1 MKISRKARKLL
12 SVVLT
17 VVLAIGTFQFAPGVR
32 TIAKAADAP
41 EAGQSYTL
49 NFAKAFSEK
58 TQLNGYTSEDG
69 VFKVISENDKAYWH
83 DGQHGAALYNGD
95 KIEVK
100 VAGGADISL
109 GLCKYGHATSFKI
122 TDAEGKE
129 IGSTSGK
136 ATTDSDVEKV
146 SYSGEAATLT
156 ITCVGDGEAYL
167 HSVTVENYA
176 KAGEAESFTMMLD
189 DIAKDG
195 VVATGDYKYGESTL
209 TLVGQGETQYTVKS
223 GKKVTVDGKE
233 YDSYTAGKR
242 HADSNNIPTIPVAG
256 DGTLTIFTPA
266 AKGTLTVYFNSS
278 SFLRV
283 HDYNTADGSKNGYTD
298 TDTGITSYTFAVI
311 PGHTYVM
318 STTGKTNNMFYA
330 GYQYIVDKE
339 VSVPVKFN
347 NVDAKVSDSL
357 EVSVVDAN
365 LGGSEIKLT
374 DGANADLLEG
384 HTYKLSTND
393 GGVRAAVGDSDTFT
407 VTGEAIVVSL
417 YDVPDVTVEGKIT
430 GTPEGTVTELS
441 LVNMVNGREYKATVS
456 GDTYTCTLKPGEY
469 NTNVVT
475 TNGGVTHDR
484 VSVKT
489 EGTTVNE
496 VYVELPAKEAEPAAF
511 KSEINVPE
519 DYATLNEASDAILN
533 MQDRPEGEAGRVTI
547 NLNTDIFEQT
557 VMAAPYVTLK
567 GNNHTISWY
576 YGVGTNYYSVDP
588 VTGLYNEVLARD
600 KYSYAEGN
608 GSLWG
613 GVFIV
618 RGNNFIA
625 EDTTFKNTYNYEVT
639 EAEKTDIAGSTL
651 AVDRLA
657 ENADVTAYVYKERS
671 NAFYIDADNIEC
683 YNCKILSSQD
693 TLGRNGSA
701 NYNYHTYFRDCVI
714 GGNVDYI
721 CGEFAA
727 VFDNCELQWKTYKD
741 DEKDAAKNNAKL
753 GYITAAKT
761 SPYVFRDCKV
771 TTDGVSTGT
780 VTGYYGRTW
789 GASSN
794 VTFIRTQTN
803 GYILEAGW
811 GEMSTGD
818 GKTAIFKE
826 YANLSGE
833 NAFVSNGEF
842 SKADNQTEAA
852 VADYI
857 ETDKVSAV
865 NTVLGWIPVH
875 YAYDIKPVEV
885 VTPAESDVKAV
896 EVSDDVKFVDENN
909 NGVATGS
916 VSIAKETASEEQ
928 VAAVKEAA
936 ASAEN
941 VNITDKAEIV
951 DISLKNEEG
960 NVIKLSNGTLK
971 ISLKKDADVDYTKYT
986 VVVYHL
992 KDDNTLE
999 KLDVTVS
1006 DDAISFV
1013 TGGLSPFVIDYVE
1026 VQSGDDNTPSK
1037 PDSGNTGDN
1046 TPSKPDSGNT
1056 GDNTPSKPDSGNTG
1070 DNTPSKPDS
1079 GNTGDNTPSKPDSGN
1094 TGDNTPSKPDS
1105 GNTGD
1110 NTSSTP
1116 DAGNT
1121 TETPSTAETTGS
1133 TTDTTATAPKT
1144 ADTAPVALYLLLVFA
1159 AMMACTT
1166 VVTKKRVR

>member
-1056 GDNTPSKPDSGNTG
+1056 GDNT
-1070 DNTPSKPDS
+1070 
-1079 GNTGDNTPSKPDSGN
+1079 
-1094 TGDNTPSKPDS
+1094 
-1105 GNTGD
+1105 
-1110 NTSSTP
+1110 SSTP

>member
-136 ATTDSDVEKV
+136 ATTDGDVEKV

-456 GDTYTCTLKPGEY
+456 GDTYTCSLKPGEY

-475 TNGGVTHDR
+475 TNGGITHDR

-533 MQDRPEGEAGRVTI
+533 RSEERRV
-547 NLNTDIFEQT
+547 
-557 VMAAPYVTLK
+557 
-567 GNNHTISWY
+567 G
-576 YGVGTNYYSVDP
+576 
-588 VTGLYNEVLARD
+588 
-600 KYSYAEGN
+600 
-608 GSLWG
+608 
-613 GVFIV
+613 
-618 RGNNFIA
+618 
-625 EDTTFKNTYNYEVT
+625 
-639 EAEKTDIAGSTL
+639 
-651 AVDRLA
+651 
-657 ENADVTAYVYKERS
+657 KECRS
-671 NAFYIDADNIEC
+671 
-683 YNCKILSSQD
+683 
-693 TLGRNGSA
+693 R
-701 NYNYHTYFRDCVI
+701 
-714 GGNVDYI
+714 
-721 CGEFAA
+721 
-727 VFDNCELQWKTYKD
+727 W
-741 DEKDAAKNNAKL
+741 
-753 GYITAAKT
+753 
-761 SPYVFRDCKV
+761 SPY
-771 TTDGVSTGT
+771 
-780 VTGYYGRTW
+780 
-789 GASSN
+789 
-794 VTFIRTQTN
+794 
-803 GYILEAGW
+803 
-811 GEMSTGD
+811 
-818 GKTAIFKE
+818 
-826 YANLSGE
+826 
-833 NAFVSNGEF
+833 
-842 SKADNQTEAA
+842 
-852 VADYI
+852 
-857 ETDKVSAV
+857 
-865 NTVLGWIPVH
+865 H
-875 YAYDIKPVEV
+875 
-885 VTPAESDVKAV
+885 
-896 EVSDDVKFVDENN
+896 
-909 NGVATGS
+909 
-916 VSIAKETASEEQ
+916 
-928 VAAVKEAA
+928 
-936 ASAEN
+936 
-941 VNITDKAEIV
+941 
-951 DISLKNEEG
+951 
-960 NVIKLSNGTLK
+960 
-971 ISLKKDADVDYTKYT
+971 
-986 VVVYHL
+986 
-992 KDDNTLE
+992 
-999 KLDVTVS
+999 
-1006 DDAISFV
+1006 
-1013 TGGLSPFVIDYVE
+1013 
-1026 VQSGDDNTPSK
+1026 
-1037 PDSGNTGDN
+1037 
-1046 TPSKPDSGNT
+1046 
-1056 GDNTPSKPDSGNTG
+1056 
-1070 DNTPSKPDS
+1070 
-1079 GNTGDNTPSKPDSGN
+1079 
-1094 TGDNTPSKPDS
+1094 
-1105 GNTGD
+1105 
-1110 NTSSTP
+1110 
-1116 DAGNT
+1116 
-1121 TETPSTAETTGS
+1121 
-1133 TTDTTATAPKT
+1133 
-1144 ADTAPVALYLLLVFA
+1144 
-1159 AMMACTT
+1159 
-1166 VVTKKRVR
+1166 

>member
-136 ATTDSDVEKV
+136 ATTDGDVEKV

-456 GDTYTCTLKPGEY
+456 GDTYTCSLKPGEY

-475 TNGGVTHDR
+475 TNGGITHDR

-576 YGVGTNYYSVDP
+576 YGVGTCL
-588 VTGLYNEVLARD
+588 LY
-600 KYSYAEGN
+600 
-608 GSLWG
+608 
-613 GVFIV
+613 
-618 RGNNFIA
+618 
-625 EDTTFKNTYNYEVT
+625 
-639 EAEKTDIAGSTL
+639 
-651 AVDRLA
+651 
-657 ENADVTAYVYKERS
+657 
-671 NAFYIDADNIEC
+671 
-683 YNCKILSSQD
+683 
-693 TLGRNGSA
+693 
-701 NYNYHTYFRDCVI
+701 
-714 GGNVDYI
+714 
-721 CGEFAA
+721 
-727 VFDNCELQWKTYKD
+727 
-741 DEKDAAKNNAKL
+741 
-753 GYITAAKT
+753 T
-761 SPYVFRDCKV
+761 SPSPRD
-771 TTDGVSTGT
+771 
-780 VTGYYGRTW
+780 
-789 GASSN
+789 A
-794 VTFIRTQTN
+794 
-803 GYILEAGW
+803 
-811 GEMSTGD
+811 
-818 GKTAIFKE
+818 
-826 YANLSGE
+826 
-833 NAFVSNGEF
+833 
-842 SKADNQTEAA
+842 
-852 VADYI
+852 
-857 ETDKVSAV
+857 
-865 NTVLGWIPVH
+865 
-875 YAYDIKPVEV
+875 
-885 VTPAESDVKAV
+885 
-896 EVSDDVKFVDENN
+896 
-909 NGVATGS
+909 
-916 VSIAKETASEEQ
+916 
-928 VAAVKEAA
+928 
-936 ASAEN
+936 
-941 VNITDKAEIV
+941 
-951 DISLKNEEG
+951 
-960 NVIKLSNGTLK
+960 
-971 ISLKKDADVDYTKYT
+971 
-986 VVVYHL
+986 
-992 KDDNTLE
+992 
-999 KLDVTVS
+999 
-1006 DDAISFV
+1006 
-1013 TGGLSPFVIDYVE
+1013 
-1026 VQSGDDNTPSK
+1026 
-1037 PDSGNTGDN
+1037 
-1046 TPSKPDSGNT
+1046 
-1056 GDNTPSKPDSGNTG
+1056 
-1070 DNTPSKPDS
+1070 
-1079 GNTGDNTPSKPDSGN
+1079 
-1094 TGDNTPSKPDS
+1094 
-1105 GNTGD
+1105 
-1110 NTSSTP
+1110 
-1116 DAGNT
+1116 
-1121 TETPSTAETTGS
+1121 
-1133 TTDTTATAPKT
+1133 
-1144 ADTAPVALYLLLVFA
+1144 
-1159 AMMACTT
+1159 
-1166 VVTKKRVR
+1166 

>member
-136 ATTDSDVEKV
+136 ATTDGDVEKV

-407 VTGEAIVVSL
+407 VTGEAIVVYL

-1056 GDNTPSKPDSGNTG
+1056 GDNT
-1070 DNTPSKPDS
+1070 
-1079 GNTGDNTPSKPDSGN
+1079 
-1094 TGDNTPSKPDS
+1094 
-1105 GNTGD
+1105 
-1110 NTSSTP
+1110 SSTP

>member
-136 ATTDSDVEKV
+136 ATTDGDVEKV

-430 GTPEGTVTELS
+430 GTPEGTVTELA

-1013 TGGLSPFVIDYVE
+1013 TGGLSPFVIDCR
-1026 VQSGDDNTPSK
+1026 
-1037 PDSGNTGDN
+1037 
-1046 TPSKPDSGNT
+1046 
-1056 GDNTPSKPDSGNTG
+1056 
-1070 DNTPSKPDS
+1070 
-1079 GNTGDNTPSKPDSGN
+1079 
-1094 TGDNTPSKPDS
+1094 
-1105 GNTGD
+1105 
-1110 NTSSTP
+1110 SS
-1116 DAGNT
+1116 
-1121 TETPSTAETTGS
+1121 
-1133 TTDTTATAPKT
+1133 
-1144 ADTAPVALYLLLVFA
+1144 
-1159 AMMACTT
+1159 
-1166 VVTKKRVR
+1166 VR

>member
-100 VAGGADISL
+100 VAGCADISL

-136 ATTDSDVEKV
+136 ATTDGDVEKV

-936 ASAEN
+936 DSAEN

-1070 DNTPSKPDS
+1070 DNT
-1079 GNTGDNTPSKPDSGN
+1079 
-1094 TGDNTPSKPDS
+1094 
-1105 GNTGD
+1105 
-1110 NTSSTP
+1110 SSTP

>member
-136 ATTDSDVEKV
+136 ATTDGDVEKV

-430 GTPEGTVTELS
+430 GTPEGAVTELS

-803 GYILEAGW
+803 GYVLEAGW

-1070 DNTPSKPDS
+1070 DNT
-1079 GNTGDNTPSKPDSGN
+1079 
-1094 TGDNTPSKPDS
+1094 
-1105 GNTGD
+1105 
-1110 NTSSTP
+1110 SSTP

>member
-136 ATTDSDVEKV
+136 ATTDGDVEKV

-456 GDTYTCTLKPGEY
+456 GDTYTCSLKPGEY

-475 TNGGVTHDR
+475 TNGGITHDR

-693 TLGRNGSA
+693 TLGRNGST

-741 DEKDAAKNNAKL
+741 NEKDAAKNNAKL

-1056 GDNTPSKPDSGNTG
+1056 GDNT
-1070 DNTPSKPDS
+1070 
-1079 GNTGDNTPSKPDSGN
+1079 
-1094 TGDNTPSKPDS
+1094 
-1105 GNTGD
+1105 
-1110 NTSSTP
+1110 SSTP

>member
-32 TIAKAADAP
+32 TIAKAAGAP

-136 ATTDSDVEKV
+136 ATTDGDVEKV

-456 GDTYTCTLKPGEY
+456 GDTYTCSLKPGEY

-475 TNGGVTHDR
+475 TNGGITHDR

-693 TLGRNGSA
+693 TLGRNGST

-803 GYILEAGW
+803 GYVLEAGW
-811 GEMSTGD
+811 G
-818 GKTAIFKE
+818 K
-826 YANLSGE
+826 
-833 NAFVSNGEF
+833 
-842 SKADNQTEAA
+842 
-852 VADYI
+852 
-857 ETDKVSAV
+857 
-865 NTVLGWIPVH
+865 
-875 YAYDIKPVEV
+875 
-885 VTPAESDVKAV
+885 
-896 EVSDDVKFVDENN
+896 
-909 NGVATGS
+909 
-916 VSIAKETASEEQ
+916 
-928 VAAVKEAA
+928 
-936 ASAEN
+936 
-941 VNITDKAEIV
+941 
-951 DISLKNEEG
+951 
-960 NVIKLSNGTLK
+960 
-971 ISLKKDADVDYTKYT
+971 
-986 VVVYHL
+986 
-992 KDDNTLE
+992 
-999 KLDVTVS
+999 
-1006 DDAISFV
+1006 
-1013 TGGLSPFVIDYVE
+1013 
-1026 VQSGDDNTPSK
+1026 
-1037 PDSGNTGDN
+1037 
-1046 TPSKPDSGNT
+1046 
-1056 GDNTPSKPDSGNTG
+1056 
-1070 DNTPSKPDS
+1070 
-1079 GNTGDNTPSKPDSGN
+1079 
-1094 TGDNTPSKPDS
+1094 
-1105 GNTGD
+1105 
-1110 NTSSTP
+1110 
-1116 DAGNT
+1116 
-1121 TETPSTAETTGS
+1121 
-1133 TTDTTATAPKT
+1133 
-1144 ADTAPVALYLLLVFA
+1144 
-1159 AMMACTT
+1159 
-1166 VVTKKRVR
+1166 